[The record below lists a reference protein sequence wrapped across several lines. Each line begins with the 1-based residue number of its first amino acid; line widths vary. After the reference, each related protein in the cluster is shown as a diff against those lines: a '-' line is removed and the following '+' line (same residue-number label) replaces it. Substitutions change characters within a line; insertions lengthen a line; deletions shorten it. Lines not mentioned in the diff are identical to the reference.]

1 MFRKKHS
8 FIVAVVTVVSFKV
21 LTFLYGIEQVSIE
34 CFTSLCDWFRKLA
47 PLSQPIRCK
56 NETNLDLVA
65 RVFPRFRQ
73 FGFCFE
79 FSLALKGIFLS
90 SYWLLWLFRFGF
102 TTLNRKALCFQFSEI
117 VVNFSWI
124 WVTVFSLWIFFF
136 SHICPLLPFLRQP
149 GKCFAASSAKLDELA
164 SFFSICRQFETIF
177 SMRQAILECY
187 WRENFLSTETSLCK

>member
-47 PLSQPIRCK
+47 QLSQPIRCK
-56 NETNLDLVA
+56 TKTNHDLVA

-117 VVNFSWI
+117 VVDFSWI
-124 WVTVFSLWIFFF
+124 GVTVFHFEFFF
-136 SHICPLLPFLRQP
+136 SAIFVLYYLFFVSLVSVVLLLQLNLTNLHHSFQFVVSLKPFFQW
-149 GKCFAASSAKLDELA
+149 D
-164 SFFSICRQFETIF
+164 
-177 SMRQAILECY
+177 
-187 WRENFLSTETSLCK
+187 WRF